1 VLTTAIVPVSEVSS
15 LTGFTSTSI
24 GCDTDPISGGRGPGG
39 KDVTD
44 GDGDD
49 DRCRRIGGD
58 VAAGLFLAAAGDA
71 PADLHLA
78 VVPIMA
84 TELEVAAKV
93 VKAVAST

>member
-1 VLTTAIVPVSEVSS
+1 VP
-15 LTGFTSTSI
+15 
-24 GCDTDPISGGRGPGG
+24 
-39 KDVTD
+39 
-44 GDGDD
+44 
-49 DRCRRIGGD
+49 
-58 VAAGLFLAAAGDA
+58 AGLLLAAAGDA